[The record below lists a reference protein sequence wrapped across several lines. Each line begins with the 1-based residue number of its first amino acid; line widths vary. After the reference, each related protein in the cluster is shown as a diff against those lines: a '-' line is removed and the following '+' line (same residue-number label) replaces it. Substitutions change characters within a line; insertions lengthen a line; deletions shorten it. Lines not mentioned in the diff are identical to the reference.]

1 MRAACATATGGTAS
15 LPLAAQVIAAVSSAS
30 YAATLIIVA
39 SLLTRKRAWVRQTQI
54 GTLGTAIALA
64 AISVAVGAIVGNGVD
79 ATGLVVTLIFVL
91 LDALA
96 IVIMT
101 ERRVVSWYDQTATIP
116 VYVWATLGALDRRQ
130 RHDHRPGRAG
140 ALTLA
145 AASDVGQ
152 EVLDDLHELVVAHRF
167 HHHRRGAEL
176 LRTLAGADVPGSG
189 EDDHPGARV
198 LGREADRLEELQP
211 VGVEGRVQDE
221 HVGLERGE
229 LVAHLAHRLRPA
241 HLVAEHVNRLMTC

>member
-1 MRAACATATGGTAS
+1 VPNSVTSRDDEQERRPGAVLFVYTWDLALAILALFGALAPFAGGVATGTGGTAS
-15 LPLAAQVIAAVSSAS
+15 LPLAAQVVAAVSSAS

-101 ERRVVSWYDQTATIP
+101 ERRVVTWYDQTATVP
-116 VYVWATLGALDRRQ
+116 VYVWATLGLWI
-130 RHDHRPGRAG
+130 GG
-140 ALTLA
+140 SVMIIVLA
-145 AASDVGQ
+145 A
-152 EVLDDLHELVVAHRF
+152 
-167 HHHRRGAEL
+167 
-176 LRTLAGADVPGSG
+176 
-189 EDDHPGARV
+189 
-198 LGREADRLEELQP
+198 
-211 VGVEGRVQDE
+211 
-221 HVGLERGE
+221 
-229 LVAHLAHRLRPA
+229 LAH
-241 HLVAEHVNRLMTC
+241 

>member
-1 MRAACATATGGTAS
+1 MYTWDLALAILAIFGALAPFAGGIATATGHTAS

-91 LDALA
+91 LDTLA

-101 ERRVVSWYDQTATIP
+101 ERRVVTWYDQTATIP
-116 VYVWATLGALDRRQ
+116 VYVWATLGLWI
-130 RHDHRPGRAG
+130 GG
-140 ALTLA
+140 SIMIIILA
-145 AASDVGQ
+145 AI
-152 EVLDDLHELVVAHRF
+152 
-167 HHHRRGAEL
+167 
-176 LRTLAGADVPGSG
+176 
-189 EDDHPGARV
+189 AR
-198 LGREADRLEELQP
+198 
-211 VGVEGRVQDE
+211 
-221 HVGLERGE
+221 
-229 LVAHLAHRLRPA
+229 
-241 HLVAEHVNRLMTC
+241 

>member
-1 MRAACATATGGTAS
+1 MLFVYTWDLALAILALFGALAPFAGGVATATGGTAS

-39 SLLTRKRAWVRQTQI
+39 SLLTRKRAWVRHTQV

-64 AISVAVGAIVGNGVD
+64 AISVAVGAVVGNGVD

-116 VYVWATLGALDRRQ
+116 AYVWV
-130 RHDHRPGRAG
+130 
-140 ALTLA
+140 TLA
-145 AASDVGQ
+145 LWIGGSVMIIIMAA
-152 EVLDDLHELVVAHRF
+152 
-167 HHHRRGAEL
+167 
-176 LRTLAGADVPGSG
+176 LA
-189 EDDHPGARV
+189 R
-198 LGREADRLEELQP
+198 
-211 VGVEGRVQDE
+211 
-221 HVGLERGE
+221 
-229 LVAHLAHRLRPA
+229 
-241 HLVAEHVNRLMTC
+241 

>member
-1 MRAACATATGGTAS
+1 VTSRDDGAEPLPGAVLFVYTWDLALAILAIFGALAPFSGGLATSAGGTAS

-39 SLLTRKRAWVRQTQI
+39 ALLTRKRAWVRQTQI

-64 AISVAVGAIVGNGVD
+64 AISVVVGAIVGNGVD

-116 VYVWATLGALDRRQ
+116 VYVWATLALWI
-130 RHDHRPGRAG
+130 GG
-140 ALTLA
+140 SVMIIVLA
-145 AASDVGQ
+145 A
-152 EVLDDLHELVVAHRF
+152 
-167 HHHRRGAEL
+167 
-176 LRTLAGADVPGSG
+176 LA
-189 EDDHPGARV
+189 R
-198 LGREADRLEELQP
+198 
-211 VGVEGRVQDE
+211 
-221 HVGLERGE
+221 
-229 LVAHLAHRLRPA
+229 
-241 HLVAEHVNRLMTC
+241 